1 MYSIRNR
8 CSPPALTIYP
18 LDQAM
23 APTNSCRE
31 THQIPHTTSQSIHLM
46 SSPPLVWRSSHRY
59 SLRRASLVHKRR
71 FRSRQSVSDSPA
83 VESTY
88 PLNVPSPPY
97 TATLDLRLP
106 VLSSANMPPT
116 ATSASGSHWSALQQS
131 KAAIHHTTA
140 ITAALIV
147 VCVLMGLAACA
158 VISSLAY
165 RRRLLLPKWLRWNR
179 RAEDDLG
186 FVFVEYD
193 DSTWGTTAKDSWK
206 VMPSFEAGGRELA
219 SGEAHPRAVDPDPLT
234 EKVERNTTSSI
245 HSLSLEVLRDASH
258 CDSGFTHT
266 MARGGSERVLGTI
279 VETDEQDLGDA
290 STTQDFSLP
299 TVTHGNVEMSN
310 ALGLAMG
317 GDENLKLSTL
327 ASPEL
332 AAVLALRAGTENV
345 DVLAPP
351 TIAQWELSNTIG
363 ADDAI
368 EQTASSTVD
377 SLASDLAAC
386 VLSTESSG
394 SEEDYE
400 LHRVETRSMDF
411 ERGIVVSL
419 GAFSDIENT
428 EDKKSPLSLY
438 VLPRIVI
445 PESKSVASEVVSSD
459 RDPNHA
465 TGVSETTID
474 LGDFPNPPIIGDTLK
489 IISTSLISEIEISL
503 GPII

>member
-1 MYSIRNR
+1 M
-8 CSPPALTIYP
+8 PP
-18 LDQAM
+18 
-23 APTNSCRE
+23 
-31 THQIPHTTSQSIHLM
+31 
-46 SSPPLVWRSSHRY
+46 PPPVWRPSRRY
-59 SLRRASLVHKRR
+59 SLRRVSLVHKRR
-71 FRSRQSVSDSPA
+71 FRSRQFVSDSPI

-97 TATLDLRLP
+97 TASLDLRFP

-116 ATSASGSHWSALQQS
+116 ATSASDSHRTALQQS
-131 KAAIHHTTA
+131 KAAIRHTTA

-158 VISSLAY
+158 VISSFAY

-179 RAEDDLG
+179 RGEDDLG
-186 FVFVEYD
+186 FVLVEYD

-206 VMPSFEAGGRELA
+206 VMPSFEAGGRVSA
-219 SGEAHPRAVDPDPLT
+219 SGETHARAVDPSSLT

-245 HSLSLEVLRDASH
+245 HSLFPEVLHDASH
-258 CDSGFTHT
+258 CDSGLTHT
-266 MARGGSERVLGTI
+266 MTRGGSERDSGTI
-279 VETDEQDLGDA
+279 AETDEQDLGDA

-299 TVTHGNVEMSN
+299 TATHGNVEMSN
-310 ALGLAMG
+310 ALALAMG

-327 ASPEL
+327 ASPEP
-332 AAVLALRAGTENV
+332 AAVLALRAGTEPV
-345 DVLAPP
+345 EVLAPP
-351 TIAQWELSNTIG
+351 TMAQRELSNTSG
-363 ADDAI
+363 TDDAI

-377 SLASDLAAC
+377 SLASNLTTC

-419 GAFSDIENT
+419 GAFSDIGNT

-438 VLPRIVI
+438 VLPRVVI
-445 PESKSVASEVVSSD
+445 SESTSVASEVVSSD

-465 TGVSETTID
+465 TGMSETTID

-489 IISTSLISEIEISL
+489 ITSTSLISEIEISL
-503 GPII
+503 GPIIRESLGMAGRRGCSPELRS